1 MSSSRSGLGIVEYI
15 CVAGS
20 VAGSAIAWVTNQAIY
35 GLAPVSLSLILN
47 LINRNRLEQLCEQ
60 STDVSA
66 EVQQLKS
73 EINSLGAA
81 NEQFKQ
87 DVQNLVPRQELTSI
101 VSRVEELNEQQQGL
115 QLSLVPLQSR
125 LDDLI
130 AEFNKRPELEQIESL
145 AVVIKALKQSIDEL
159 PQPER
164 SALAYPSRRAQ
175 PFGFSNGVPSSAT
188 SQQHSVELQQ
198 QVESAL
204 AQLSQNSEKVEH
216 LEKAID
222 LLRHQLQQQ
231 LLELQYQLLEPR

>member
-1 MSSSRSGLGIVEYI
+1 MSSNRSGLGIAEYV

-20 VAGSAIAWVTNQAIY
+20 VIGSAIALIYNQAIY
-35 GLAPVSLSLILN
+35 GLAPISVSLILN

-60 STDVSA
+60 STVASA

-73 EINSLGAA
+73 EINALSAA
-81 NEQFKQ
+81 NEQFR
-87 DVQNLVPRQELTSI
+87 QNLQNFVPSQELTSI
-101 VSRVEELNEQQQGL
+101 VSRVDELNERQQGL

-145 AVVIKALKQSIDEL
+145 AVVIKALKQSLDEL

-164 SALAYPSRRAQ
+164 
-175 PFGFSNGVPSSAT
+175 

-204 AQLSQNSEKVEH
+204 ALLSENSEKVQR

-222 LLRHQLQQQ
+222 LSRHQLQQQ